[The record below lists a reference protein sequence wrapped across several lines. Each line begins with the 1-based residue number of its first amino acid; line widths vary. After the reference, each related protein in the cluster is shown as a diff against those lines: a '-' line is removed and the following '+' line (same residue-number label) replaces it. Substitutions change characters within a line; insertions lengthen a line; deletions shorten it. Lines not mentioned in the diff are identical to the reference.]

1 MDIPSLP
8 APSPSFRSA
17 AQASTPPR
25 AAAHLLAGMDNADPS
40 TRFDL
45 LAVIG
50 ARRSRAVPR
59 PAVAL
64 LSPLPLPHAP
74 AAPNTRARR
83 APHRASLRCRPPATA
98 AAAADAPAAKRRRSS
113 PAPPAGKGGYG
124 KVYKAYDKVTS
135 ETVAVKVIALTD
147 RERDDLRRIQKE
159 IQFLSDC
166 NHPNIVRYR
175 GSYRQVDA
183 LWIVMEYCG
192 GGSVS
197 DLMHATGASC
207 RCKFVFLRYISKRA
221 PSTAPPALRCSF
233 AVALLLLGR
242 ARRPCRLLLTA

>member
-50 ARRSRAVPR
+50 
-59 PAVAL
+59 
-64 LSPLPLPHAP
+64 
-74 AAPNTRARR
+74 ARR